1 MRGPRGSQFD
11 RGARQVKRLIVL
23 FASLLL
29 GAASAQAGDG
39 ARLKAGVFDPP
50 RMAPEFVLPGTSGVP
65 LKLSAY
71 RGKVVLLGFGFTS
84 CTAVCPVTLSTLA
97 QAHKKLGAQAKDL
110 QVVYI
115 TVDPARDDAAQ
126 LRKYLA
132 AFNPTFVGGT
142 GSDAQLS
149 AVRKKYG
156 IAAERIAGPEGSYT
170 HSSFIYLIDRKGRLR
185 ALMPYGHPADDYVND
200 ARILMAAP

>member
-1 MRGPRGSQFD
+1 M
-11 RGARQVKRLIVL
+11 KRLITLV
-23 FASLLL
+23 ASLLL
-29 GAASAQAGDG
+29 GVASVQAGDG

-50 RMAPEFVLPGTSGVP
+50 RMAPDFVLPGTTGSK

-84 CTAVCPVTLSTLA
+84 CTAVCPVTLATLA
-97 QAHKKLGAQAKDL
+97 QAHRKLGAQAKDL

-115 TVDPARDDAAQ
+115 TVDPARDDATQ
-126 LRKYLA
+126 LKKYLN

-142 GSDAQLS
+142 GSDAQLTT
-149 AVRKKYG
+149 VRKQYG
-156 IAAERIAGPEGSYT
+156 IAAERIAGPDGSYT

-185 ALMPYGHPADDYVND
+185 ALMPYGHSADDYVND
-200 ARILMAAP
+200 ARILLASP